1 MGRCIFIFYRG
12 NWHGQVA
19 VKVIEIKEPTAIQ
32 LQAFKMQVCRS
43 LDTMKE
49 ALVRKYNW
57 KTFDAS
63 CMQDGITYCLIL
75 FRIAYRCIIYLF
87 FTFLFSIGFQVQTF
101 RKTRHENLVLFMGA
115 CMEPPKLA
123 IITRFE

>member
-1 MGRCIFIFYRG
+1 MDFDVKRRALWEGVFFFYRG

-49 ALVRKYNW
+49 ALVRKYN
-57 KTFDAS
+57 
-63 CMQDGITYCLIL
+63 
-75 FRIAYRCIIYLF
+75 
-87 FTFLFSIGFQVQTF
+87 
-101 RKTRHENLVLFMGA
+101 
-115 CMEPPKLA
+115 
-123 IITRFE
+123 